1 MKEQDFSMLS
11 IVRTVRWL
19 AAVVTAA
26 FLCLPPLHGAEAA
39 ALLAAPPLGERWFA
53 ILVDNEQ
60 VGFYHQVTTA
70 LPEGGFRIEGEGSVR
85 MRVMG
90 FTKEASSREVYRVG
104 PGLGL
109 QQVEVEQTINGRR
122 SRLTGKTVTGGLL
135 LKQTVDGR
143 NKDRLL
149 KVKGELIPGPALN
162 LYPLMRELVAGKVH
176 RVLTFDP
183 EEVKVKAVKIT
194 VVGEEPTADGQ
205 PAIRLR
211 NDLYPFV
218 DNDIWVDRQGNT
230 LLESVRDGLVV
241 TRAEQPERLA
251 AVVSGMALAKKDL
264 IYDFSLVRA
273 EPGLG
278 LMPSR
283 LTGLAVVV
291 QGYAPQLP
299 LLNDGWQWTER
310 TGDRLLI
317 KTGTLR
323 PPLAAST
330 APPDSRYL
338 AAQEGIEA
346 SSPQLI
352 ATAQQIAAA
361 KTGALDRA
369 RALAH
374 WTAQFLADTVDD
386 SGSAVAALEKRSGNC
401 QTHAKL
407 YTALARASGIPTRFV
422 AGLVSQDGKGF
433 LYHSWAES
441 WLDGRWVAVD
451 PTFDQLPADPTHLAL
466 FEGHTV
472 ADLSPL
478 VGVIGKIRIHLVAE
492 Q

>member
-1 MKEQDFSMLS
+1 MLS
-11 IVRTVRWL
+11 IVRIVQWL
-19 AAVVTAA
+19 AAALTAV
-26 FLCLPPLHGAEAA
+26 FLCLSPFSISEAA
-39 ALLAAPPLGERWFA
+39 PPLAAPPLGERWFV

-60 VGFYHQVTTA
+60 VGFYHQVTKA
-70 LPEGGFRIEGEGSVR
+70 LAGGGFRFEGEGSVR

-90 FTKEASSREVYRVG
+90 FTKEASSREVYQVG

-109 QQVEVEQTINGRR
+109 RQLEVEQTINGSR
-122 SRLTGKTVTGGLL
+122 SHLHGKAVVGGLL
-135 LKQTVDGR
+135 LKQTVDGTS
-143 NKDRLL
+143 KERLL
-149 KVKGELIPGPALN
+149 KVKGEVIPGPALN
-162 LYPLMRELVAGKVH
+162 LYPLMRQLSAGIVH
-176 RVLTFDP
+176 RVQTFDP
-183 EEVKVKAVKIT
+183 EEIRIKKVKIT

-218 DNDIWVDRQGNT
+218 DNDIWVDYQGNT

-241 TRAEQPERLA
+241 TKAEQPQQLA

-273 EPGLG
+273 EPPLG
-278 LMPSR
+278 RTPSR

-291 QGYAPQLP
+291 QGYAPHLP

-323 PPLAAST
+323 PPLTAGV

-346 SSPQLI
+346 ASPQVV
-352 ATAQQIAAA
+352 ATAQQIAAKSA
-361 KTGALDRA
+361 DPLERA
-369 RALAH
+369 RALAD
-374 WTAQFLADTVDD
+374 WTAQFLTDTVDD
-386 SGSAVAALEKRSGNC
+386 GGGALAALEKRSGNC

-422 AGLVSQDGKGF
+422 SGLVSQDGAGF

-441 WLDGRWVAVD
+441 WIDGRWIAVD
-451 PTFDQLPADPTHLAL
+451 PTFNQLPADPTHLAL
-466 FEGHTV
+466 FEGHTT

-478 VGVIGKIRIHLVAE
+478 VGVIGKIRIQVVAE
-492 Q
+492 K